1 MNAKPHERQTHEKP
15 GPFVTVNSAAPMSK
29 SERTR
34 EAVLI
39 AAEDLFSERGFDATP
54 LSAIGERAG
63 IQGSAILYHY
73 ATKRDLYDAV
83 LDRMFTPMLKE
94 ANRDLRGDGD
104 LAERL
109 GAVTSTLVRFAAEN
123 PAAARLV
130 LRESFSGN
138 SEAGDIVG
146 TASQKGWSRF
156 AKALARED
164 GIDFDPLVVWNIIV
178 GSICFYFGAGTEAG
192 GLSYDPSDPKRV
204 AEFEA
209 RMIHL
214 AHTQCSFV
222 WDGPTEDEEIDR

>member
-1 MNAKPHERQTHEKP
+1 M
-15 GPFVTVNSAAPMSK
+15 TVSPAVPLSK

-34 EAVLI
+34 EAVLV
-39 AAEDLFSERGFDATP
+39 AAEELFSERGFDATP

-63 IQGSAILYHY
+63 IQGTAILYHF
-73 ATKRDLYDAV
+73 ATKRDLYAAV

-94 ANRDLRGDGD
+94 ANRDLRGEGD

-109 GAVTSTLVRFAAEN
+109 GAVTSTLVRFAAGN

-130 LRESFSGN
+130 LRESFSGS
-138 SEAGDIVG
+138 SEAGDVVG
-146 TASQKGWSRF
+146 IASQKGWSNF

-164 GIDFDPLVVWNIIV
+164 GVDFDPLVVWNIIV
-178 GSICFYFGAGTEAG
+178 GSICFHFGAGTDVG
-192 GLSYDPSDPKRV
+192 GLSYDPCDPKRV

-214 AHTQCSFV
+214 TQTQCGFV
-222 WDGPTEDEEIDR
+222 PESQ

>member
-1 MNAKPHERQTHEKP
+1 M
-15 GPFVTVNSAAPMSK
+15 TVSPAVPLSK

-34 EAVLI
+34 EAVLV

-63 IQGSAILYHY
+63 IQGTAILYHY
-73 ATKRDLYDAV
+73 ATKRDLYAAV

-94 ANRDLRGDGD
+94 ANRDLRGEGD

-109 GAVTSTLVRFAAEN
+109 GAVTSTLVRFAAKN

-130 LRESFSGN
+130 LRESFSGS
-138 SEAGDIVG
+138 SEASDFVG
-146 TASQKGWSRF
+146 IASQKGWSNF

-164 GIDFDPLVVWNIIV
+164 GVDFDPLVVWNIIV
-178 GSICFYFGAGTEAG
+178 GSICFYFGAGTHVG
-192 GLSYDPSDPKRV
+192 GLPYDPCDPHRV

-214 AHTQCSFV
+214 THTQCGFV
-222 WDGPTEDEEIDR
+222 PESP